1 VIAGGQSE
9 LEIITP
15 EMYPKQTE
23 IAEHPAKR
31 KVVCA
36 GRRAGKTTLAA
47 VMAIDHMLDGRR
59 VLLASTTQEQSDAF
73 WDKAKAWLAPVI
85 EAGIVG
91 KNEARRILTFG
102 TTGRIRVKT
111 GRDADVLRG
120 DFADFLVLDE
130 CALLDPKAWDE
141 VAAPMLADN
150 DGDAMFISTP
160 RRRNW
165 FHGLYLRGV
174 DDTGDGRWHSWH
186 FTSHDNPH
194 LSAPALAEITHD
206 MTSEAYRQE
215 IMAEFLEGEGA
226 VFRNIAACLTAPE
239 TTPAEHAGHH
249 IVAGCDW
256 ARQADYSAFSLVC
269 RDCRVE
275 VARDRFNQIDYHVQ
289 VARLKALC
297 DKWTVA
303 TILAETNSIGTPVL
317 EMLQRLGLPVRGF
330 ETTASSK
337 PPLIESLALAFER
350 EECRWQADPVW
361 TGELEA
367 YERKVSATTGRS
379 QYSAPEGGH
388 DDTVMARA
396 LAWQACDRSPTG
408 GIFV

>member
-1 VIAGGQSE
+1 MAALPGGRAWWVAPSYKVAAVGWRLIRSLALQIAGATVRDGD
-9 LEIITP
+9 
-15 EMYPKQTE
+15 M
-23 IAEHPAKR
+23 
-31 KVVCA
+31 
-36 GRRAGKTTLAA
+36 LA
-47 VMAIDHMLDGRR
+47 
-59 VLLASTTQEQSDAF
+59 
-73 WDKAKAWLAPVI
+73 
-85 EAGIVG
+85 
-91 KNEARRILTFG
+91 TFPGGG
-102 TTGRIRVKT
+102 TVQVRS
-111 GRDADVLRG
+111 ADNPDSLRG
-120 DFADFLVLDE
+120 EGLDFVVVDE
-130 CALLDPKAWDE
+130 CAYVAEEAWQEALRPALSDR
-141 VAAPMLADN
+141 L
-150 DGDAMFISTP
+150 GRAMFISTP
-160 RRRNW
+160 SGRNW
-165 FHGLYLRGV
+165 FWRYFQKGLQG
-174 DDTGDGRWHSWH
+174 GEWQSWS
-186 FTSHDNPH
+186 FPTSDNPYI
-194 LSAPALAEITHD
+194 LPSEI
-206 MTSEAYRQE
+206 EAARGDLPEMIFRQE
-215 IMAEFLEGEGA
+215 YLAEFLEGEGA
-226 VFRNIAACLTAPE
+226 VFRNIAACLTAPD

-367 YERKVSATTGRS
+367 YERKVSPVTGRS
-379 QYSAPEGGH
+379 QYSAPEGMH
-388 DDTVMARA
+388 DDTVIARA
-396 LAWQACDRSPTG
+396 LAWQAVQSAGYAGRLPAQARKPVLA
-408 GIFV
+408 GIMRRAF